1 MSNKKLCYNNLY
13 NTAVL
18 KSTGNNNNNKK
29 LESRLDHL
37 NNSLDNHNHPDL
49 ESKINSMEKYINELR
64 LEVSKHEKY
73 ESEHIKYENKID
85 ELFESKKDLLNRLN
99 EIEIK
104 NLKNHLK
111 LENMIEEYNKLL
123 LLKIELLQS
132 DINFNKETI
141 KKNHNLPSNSENPSV
156 LNSRLSN
163 FKTIDEYFQ
172 SIVDLRYESSPSNLY
187 KMPKNFIKY
196 KNYKFIST
204 GSHII
209 VVDTINN
216 EIKYSLI
223 AGFGENEN
231 DEESDK
237 KYMFS
242 KKFVNER
249 KLKIDEHKYAFLQ
262 FSKTT
267 TRSPVTFCTY
277 ENQQCFVACSNGYG
291 QPYVG
296 IYRIADGKRLLEFDA
311 DIDNSTLD
319 IYGNY
324 YDPTSD
330 VSYFHGATR
339 QTPIVETLNGKTTV
353 YAAIAYG
360 VEYIFKGL
368 FFKED
373 QNILGYN
380 ILSGCLNI
388 LEIKNEKVVLNQRIN
403 SLPDIIKAEFGKKI
417 TDNAFG
423 VGQNKILSYFPLRE
437 DSEIKNSNG
446 VITNGNRIV
455 NIHVDKSFNIV
466 DSDKDEITGL
476 PIELYGKKYIYKDQD
491 NLFELKIEKNGIIL
505 KNESSEEE
513 IKYDNILELEN
524 DTNYTMKLDNEKD
537 LKFSID
543 FQELNYENLNY
554 NLETFKDASD
564 QWLVEF
570 GEENFK
576 LGESNEEFK
585 ATNLT
590 NNKIE
595 YFTANELVSKNLFN
609 NYIQIIVKKE
619 YIWNKDLVDEEPNN
633 YIAYSLTSSGGNPW
647 QIGMCLNDI
656 DSSKF
661 ITFTTGNATRL
672 PYDLGLTIN
681 MIENNIKQTHK
692 AWQGGQITKEKYI
705 EYVTTISQTLLDNI
719 SPINRRIFANSAI
732 TVNRNTKKIS
742 QALRTTFWDPWTVI
756 EFGGLASFI
765 GLGVTGSK
773 GNLEPFGLWG
783 PDADCVGAYPLKD
796 KTKFATA
803 TKGGVI
809 FTGVININDKEP
821 LLEPIDKK
829 DNNMGSGLK
838 YFKQPNKF
846 SNVVGH
852 PGTLGGVNFGIA
864 ISDDG
869 TKIIANILNSEFFG
883 MPFKEWVFEKDGTNY
898 PVNTGY
904 IVCVNDEA
912 EIQWHNYNGRSFKDN
927 INDEATMAYPPSTCK
942 DFVFSG
948 VPDGVR
954 VFDLNT
960 GNHILDIKYPNV
972 NNESLCLPPG
982 SSIDKNNDIYLSFIH
997 STGNLV
1003 RTKLKFNH

>member
-1 MSNKKLCYNNLY
+1 
-13 NTAVL
+13 
-18 KSTGNNNNNKK
+18 
-29 LESRLDHL
+29 
-37 NNSLDNHNHPDL
+37 
-49 ESKINSMEKYINELR
+49 
-64 LEVSKHEKY
+64 
-73 ESEHIKYENKID
+73 
-85 ELFESKKDLLNRLN
+85 
-99 EIEIK
+99 
-104 NLKNHLK
+104 
-111 LENMIEEYNKLL
+111 MIEEYNK
-123 LLKIELLQS
+123 LLQS

-172 SIVDLRYESSPSNLY
+172 SIGDLRFESSPSNLY
-187 KMPKNFIKY
+187 KMPKNFKKY

-242 KKFVNER
+242 KKFANER
-249 KLKIDEHKYAFLQ
+249 KLKIDQHKYAFLQ
-262 FSKTT
+262 LSKTT

-296 IYRIADGKRLLEFDA
+296 IYRIEDGKRLLEFDA
-311 DIDNSTLD
+311 DFDNSTLD

-339 QTPIVETLNGKTTV
+339 QTPIIETLNGKTTV

-360 VEYIFKGL
+360 VEYIFKGV

-380 ILSGCLNI
+380 SLSGCLNI
-388 LEIKNEKVVLNQRIN
+388 LEIKNEKVILNQRIN
-403 SLPDIIKAEFGKKI
+403 SSPDIIKPKFGEQI
-417 TDNAFG
+417 TENAFG
-423 VGQNKILSYFPLRE
+423 LGQKEILSYFPLRK
-437 DSEIKNSNG
+437 DSQIKNDNG

-455 NIHVDKSFNIV
+455 NIHVDKKFNIV

-476 PIELYGKKYIYKDQD
+476 PSELLGKKYINKDD
-491 NLFELKIEKNGIIL
+491 SSEIKIDKKDIIL
-505 KNESSEEE
+505 KKGSSKEEE
-513 IKYDNILELEN
+513 IKYDSMLELIDDIN
-524 DTNYTMKLDNEKD
+524 FSIKLLNGKV
-537 LKFSID
+537 LIFSID
-543 FQELNYENLNY
+543 FQELNYDNLFY

-564 QWLVEF
+564 EWLVDF
-570 GEENFK
+570 GEENFI
-576 LGESNEEFK
+576 LGESNKSFK

-590 NNKIE
+590 NNQIV
-595 YFTANELVSKNLFN
+595 YFTADQLVGTKPFN
-609 NYIQIIVKKE
+609 NYMQIKVKKK
-619 YIWNKDLVDEEPNN
+619 YIWNKTLVDEEPNN

-647 QIGMCLNDI
+647 QVGMCLNDI
-656 DSSKF
+656 DSNKF
-661 ITFTTGNATRL
+661 ITFATGNATRL

-681 MIENNIKQTHK
+681 MIENNIKQTHR
-692 AWQGGQITKEKYI
+692 AWQSGQITKEQYI

-719 SPINRRIFANSAI
+719 SPINRRIFSNSAI
-732 TVNRNTKKIS
+732 TVDRNTKRIS
-742 QALRTTFWDPWTVI
+742 QALRTSFYDPWTLI
-756 EFGGLASFI
+756 ELGGLAAYLGI
-765 GLGVTGSK
+765 GFTGSQ

-809 FTGVININDKEP
+809 FTCVINTNDKKP

-838 YFKQPNKF
+838 YFRQPKKF
-846 SNVVGH
+846 PKVVGH
-852 PGTLGGVNFGIA
+852 PGTLGGVNYGIA

-869 TKIIANILNSEFFG
+869 TKIIANLHNSESFA

-927 INDEATMAYPPSTCK
+927 INVNAIMAYPPSTCK

-948 VPDGVR
+948 VPNGVR
-954 VFDLNT
+954 VLDLNT

-972 NNESLCLPPG
+972 NNESLCLPPT
-982 SSIDKNNDIYLSFIH
+982 SLIDENNDIWLTFVH
-997 STGNLV
+997 STHNLV